1 MNKLK
6 TQNLESLKD
15 ILDRDIRIGSDGDNL
30 SEATIKIYLR
40 QLVRL
45 FNAGLKPMKF
55 VDATGNIVIKEYNW
69 SPNEFIA
76 RVQRPNKYDDV
87 AFQKT
92 FKVKKSDMIELL
104 FTVYTSKE
112 SLILTLNA
120 MCKMTKNRYKS
131 TFDYYNKIRKELS
144 KQNKAEKLDNELTPE
159 EAERYISYQELMKV
173 PEKAKKSVIDNFGK
187 LYLSNAE
194 ISELKRGKRSDYL
207 RSVFDYITLY
217 LNVHYPLRLVWAS
230 VQLTSEEGKNYLEG
244 NKLHLNDFK
253 NIRLMGAQ
261 VIELDKPTMA
271 LIDSYLNFLKTSLN
285 EQPVKLL
292 YRLYNGNPSPYDY
305 SGSSNGFSQVISK
318 LFVKYNE
325 KPISMNIIRHIVESH
340 IIQSPSYAKLTN
352 REKNDLHAKLL
363 HSAQAANISYNK
375 IANRATAPPE
385 PEFEY
390 EAPASTPP
398 KSVSPPKVA
407 EKAKPRRERIFHGD
421 FTPSGSDHTLE
432 IEIFEK

>member
-6 TQNLESLKD
+6 SQNQQQLQD
-15 ILDRDIRIGSDGDNL
+15 ILERDIRIGSDGDNL
-30 SEATIKIYLR
+30 SEATINIYLR

-45 FNAGLKPMKF
+45 YKAGLK
-55 VDATGNIVIKEYNW
+55 EYSW
-69 SPNEFIA
+69 SPNEFVA

-87 AFQKT
+87 EFQKT
-92 FKVKKSDMIELL
+92 FKVQKSDMISLL
-104 FTVYTSKE
+104 MSVYTSKE
-112 SLILTLNA
+112 SLIVSLNA
-120 MCKMTKNRYKS
+120 MCKMTKNRYRS

-159 EAERYISYQELMKV
+159 EAERYISYKELMEV
-173 PEKAKKSVIDNFGK
+173 PEKAKKSVIDKFGK

-194 ISELKRGKRSDYL
+194 INELKRGKRSEYL

-230 VQLTSEEGKNYLEG
+230 VQLTSEEKKNYLEG

-253 NIRLMGAQ
+253 NFRLMGAQ

-285 EQPVKLL
+285 EEPKKLL

-305 SGSSNGFSQVISK
+305 AGSSNGFSQVISK
-318 LFVKYNE
+318 LFVKYNG

-340 IIQSPSYAKLTN
+340 IIQSPTYAKLTN

-375 IANRATAPPE
+375 IANRATAPTE

-390 EAPASTPP
+390 EAPEPVSQPQKP
-398 KSVSPPKVA
+398 QKS
-407 EKAKPRRERIFHGD
+407 KPRRERIFHGD